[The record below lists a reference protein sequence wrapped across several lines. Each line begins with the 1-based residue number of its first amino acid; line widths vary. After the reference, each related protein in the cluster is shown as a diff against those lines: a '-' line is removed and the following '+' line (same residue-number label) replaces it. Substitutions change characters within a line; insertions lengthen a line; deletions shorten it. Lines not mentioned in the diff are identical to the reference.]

1 MGVNNLPTVVTQ
13 ECPIWDRTRD
23 LLIARPIPYRC
34 ATTPPLETHNAYN
47 KDMDAFLKELNVTVV
62 YKLAKKF
69 CSESHVVNLAWNEV
83 AACNCYVR
91 TGEF

>member
-47 KDMDAFLKELNVTVV
+47 KHMNVGVTVV

-69 CSESHVVNLAWNEV
+69 CPESRVVNLAWNEL
-83 AACNCYVR
+83 AARNCY
-91 TGEF
+91 